1 MKECD
6 FLVFKICSFKFN
18 LYRYTTGVTPTRLW
32 TWLTSC

>member
-18 LYRYTTGVTPTRLW
+18 LYRYTTGGGDAR
-32 TWLTSC
+32 